1 MCENKI
7 HEFVFRHDNNEKKI
21 IEPSVNLFSFNNPY
35 GACKNCQGYGDTIG
49 IDENK
54 VIPDKSFC
62 LWGAVKCWSGTKLSK
77 WKTNFINK
85 ISSDFPIHRPYRDL
99 SQQEKEILEW
109 YKRCQRNKYFFSKL
123 ERKSIK
129 FKIEFYFQDIQAKHH
144 VMFVMVLD

>member
-1 MCENKI
+1 MCEKKI
-7 HEFVFRHDNNEKKI
+7 HEFVFKHDNNEIKI

-54 VIPDKSFC
+54 VIPDNTLSVYE
-62 LWGAVKCWSGTKLSK
+62 GAVKCWSGTKLSK

-99 SQQEKEILEW
+99 IKQEKEILWNGQKMPNE
-109 YKRCQRNKYFFSKL
+109 
-123 ERKSIK
+123 
-129 FKIEFYFQDIQAKHH
+129 
-144 VMFVMVLD
+144 